1 MSAET
6 NTQEFQMTAMR
17 AIIDESESALH
28 VRHQIEAIEE
38 AVYGRPA
45 LVFDL
50 SRALIETICKTILN
64 DYGIAFEADASCPD
78 LLRAVVQ
85 RIQLFPSG
93 HDSPADITDTIRRTV
108 NGLAT
113 TVNGLCD
120 LRSREGMASHGRD
133 AFARSLEP
141 VQAELAARSADTVAS
156 FLWNVHR
163 AYKPVP
169 QVARL
174 RYEDN
179 PDYNAWIDEIHER
192 PIVIFRLP
200 FRQSDI
206 LFALDK
212 EAYRDGL
219 NDFRVNEQQ
228 RGQGGEA
235 AQEAPA

>member
-1 MSAET
+1 MNAEGT
-6 NTQEFQMTAMR
+6 IPTFRMTAMR
-17 AIIDESESALH
+17 GIVEQSESALH
-28 VRHQIEAIEE
+28 VRHQIEAIED
-38 AVYGRPA
+38 AVYERPA

-64 DYGIAFEADASCPD
+64 DCGVPFETDAKCPD
-78 LLRAVVQ
+78 LLRAVEQ

-93 HDSPADITDTIRRTV
+93 HDSPADITETIRRTV
-108 NGLAT
+108 NGLST

-133 AFARSLEP
+133 AFARSLDP

-169 QVARL
+169 QAARL

-179 PDYNAWIDEIHER
+179 PDYNAYVDELHEK
-192 PIVIFRLP
+192 PVVIFELP

-206 LFALDK
+206 LFALDR
-212 EAYRDGL
+212 EAYCDGL
-219 NDFRVNEQQ
+219 NDFRLSEQQ
-228 RGQGGEA
+228 RAEGGEA